1 MIRRQSP
8 AGFVAV
14 SRARERG
21 HTFAYRMKGSLMKVS
36 IALVTAAL
44 IVVTAAQAQVTKE
57 SVPGITNLARVET
70 TVACAGA
77 VTPSAVADIKKMGFV
92 SIINL
97 RQPTEQGADIDAE
110 SSAAKAAGINFYNI
124 PFNNAAPDNAAVD
137 KFLLTIAQPNNQP
150 AFIHC
155 ASGNRAAA
163 MWFVKRVLLD
173 RWDVERAGTEAAG
186 LGLSNPTLKTFMLN
200 YIEAHKK

>member
-1 MIRRQSP
+1 
-8 AGFVAV
+8 
-14 SRARERG
+14 
-21 HTFAYRMKGSLMKVS
+21 MKVAFMKIS
-36 IALVTAAL
+36 IAVLATAL
-44 IVVTAAQAQVTKE
+44 ILISAAQAQVTKE
-57 SVPGITNLARVET
+57 SVPGITNLARVES

-77 VTPSAVADIKKMGFV
+77 VTPSAVAEIKKMGFA

-110 SSAAKAAGINFYNI
+110 TAAAKTAGMKFYNI
-124 PFNNAAPDNAAVD
+124 PFNNAAPDPAVVD
-137 KFLLTIAQPNNQP
+137 RFLLTISQPGNQP

-173 RWDVERAGTEAAG
+173 NWDVERAGTEAASLG
-186 LGLSNPTLKTFMLN
+186 LGNATLKTF
-200 YIEAHKK
+200 